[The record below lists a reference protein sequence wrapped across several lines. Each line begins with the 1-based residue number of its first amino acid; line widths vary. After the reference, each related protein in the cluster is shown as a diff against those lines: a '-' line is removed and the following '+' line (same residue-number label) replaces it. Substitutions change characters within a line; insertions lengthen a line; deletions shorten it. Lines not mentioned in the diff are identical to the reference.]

1 MFYYVE
7 RNKIKYYCSFYK
19 KIIWFKLSQKIAP
32 ISVSKLIKEVFHARL
47 ESKYHS
53 KKEDDIS

>member
-1 MFYYVE
+1 M
-7 RNKIKYYCSFYK
+7 IQIIK
-19 KIIWFKLSQKIAP
+19 KIVP